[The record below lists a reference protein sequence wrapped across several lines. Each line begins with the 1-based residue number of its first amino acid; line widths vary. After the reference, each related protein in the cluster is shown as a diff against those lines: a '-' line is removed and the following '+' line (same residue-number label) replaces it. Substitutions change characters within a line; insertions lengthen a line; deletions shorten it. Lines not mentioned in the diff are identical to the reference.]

1 MPELIV
7 SLSAFNLDTFT
18 LDSHVLLFLFLV
30 AICAGVVDAIAGGGG
45 LITIPSLLIA
55 GVPPILTLG
64 TNRLQAVIGEST
76 AFITFLLH
84 NQIQAKGLI
93 TGISFTAI
101 GALAG
106 SYSVSLFDKNTLEIL
121 LPILMVCI
129 TTYAIFSK
137 RIKGTEATQGKI
149 STRSFMISCG
159 LIIGFYN
166 GFFGPGTGSIWML
179 AFVILLGFTIKQAS
193 IMTKPLNLMGNLV
206 SLFFFLGISA
216 VDYRIGLAM
225 GAGQVIGSVVGSKV
239 VISKGD
245 TIVRPVFITVT
256 LLMTS
261 KLIYEELSSDHFS
274 TVMSS
279 IIN

>member
-1 MPELIV
+1 MTEF
-7 SLSAFNLDTFT
+7 AFN

-64 TNRLQAVIGEST
+64 TNRLQAVIGEAT
-76 AFITFLLH
+76 AFITFLFH
-84 NQIQAKGLI
+84 NQIQAKGLL
-93 TGISFTAI
+93 TGIVFTAV
-101 GALAG
+101 GALIG
-106 SYSVSLFDKNTLEIL
+106 SYSVSLFDKHTLEIL

-129 TTYAIFSK
+129 TLYAIFSK
-137 RIKGTEATQGKI
+137 RIKGSEATTAKI
-149 STRSFMISCG
+149 SNRSFMITCG
-159 LIIGFYN
+159 LLIGFYN

-206 SLFFFLGISA
+206 SLFFFIGIAS

-225 GAGQVIGSVVGSKV
+225 GAGQVIGSYIGSKF
-239 VISKGD
+239 VIAKGD
-245 TIVRPVFITVT
+245 KIVRPVFIAVT

-261 KLIYEELSSDHFS
+261 KLIYEKFSLENISTALSSVQSYFA
-274 TVMSS
+274 
-279 IIN
+279 